1 MKPVQDVICEVSMSN
16 LSPADDRLRLH
27 LLVLRCQAGD
37 ERAFS
42 TLFEEFGQRTHR
54 YLRGILGDDADDAQ
68 QEVWIS
74 VYRAI
79 ATLAN
84 PDAFRTWLFST
95 TRRRAL
101 DQLRKR
107 KRDAELMVDPG
118 DMSEDV
124 ADVPDETTRRS
135 LAADDLPGVL
145 AGLPPPQREV
155 LLLRFQDDLSY
166 AEIAVIVGCPVGTV
180 KTRIHHAKRKL
191 HELLTRSD
199 Q

>member
-1 MKPVQDVICEVSMSN
+1 MPNLQPPDDEV
-16 LSPADDRLRLH
+16 RLH

-37 ERAFS
+37 ERAFAA
-42 TLFEEFGQRTHR
+42 LFEKFGGRTSR
-54 YLRGILGDDADDAQ
+54 YLRGVLGEDADDAQ

-79 ATLAN
+79 STLAN
-84 PDAFRTWLFST
+84 PAAFRTWLFST
-95 TRRRAL
+95 ARRHAL

-107 KRDAELMVDPG
+107 KRDAEWVDSLDSG
-118 DMSEDV
+118 DVTEI
-124 ADVPDETTRRS
+124 PDETTQRS
-135 LAADDLPGVL
+135 LATDDLQNVL

-166 AEIAVIVGCPVGTV
+166 AEIAVVVGCPVGTV

-191 HELLTRSD
+191 HESLTRNE

>member
-1 MKPVQDVICEVSMSN
+1 MTNISR
-16 LSPADDRLRLH
+16 ADDELRLH

-37 ERAFS
+37 ERAFA
-42 TLFEEFGQRTHR
+42 TLFEEFSERTSR
-54 YLRGILGDDADDAQ
+54 YLRGILGDDTDDAQ
-68 QEVWIS
+68 QEVWLS

-79 ATLAN
+79 STLAN
-84 PDAFRTWLFST
+84 PGAFRTWLFST

-101 DQLRKR
+101 DHLRRR
-107 KRDAELMVDPG
+107 KRDAELLVDPYDG
-118 DMSEDV
+118 VAV
-124 ADVPDETTRRS
+124 ADVPDDTTQRS
-135 LAADDLPGVL
+135 LGGAADDLQSVL

-155 LLLRFQDDLSY
+155 LLLRFQDELSY

-191 HELLTRSD
+191 HESLARSD

>member
-1 MKPVQDVICEVSMSN
+1 MTNP
-16 LSPADDRLRLH
+16 SPADDRLRLH
-27 LLVLRCQAGD
+27 ILVLRCQAGD
-37 ERAFS
+37 ERAFA
-42 TLFEEFGQRTHR
+42 TLFEEFGERTHR

-68 QEVWIS
+68 QDVWIS

-84 PDAFRTWLFST
+84 PGAFRTWLFST

-101 DQLRKR
+101 DHLRKQR
-107 KRDAELMVDPG
+107 RDAELLVDPS
-118 DMSEDV
+118 DHVAV
-124 ADVPDETTRRS
+124 ADVPDETTQRA
-135 LAADDLPGVL
+135 LAADALESVL

-191 HELLTRSD
+191 HASLARSE